1 MEIAKNL
8 GSGIHNLELAPL
20 KKEYLDFEIK
30 FLAIYSKNREE
41 YALTDMAAGLYGYCT
56 VPIYDTLG

>member
-1 MEIAKNL
+1 MR
-8 GSGIHNLELAPL
+8 
-20 KKEYLDFEIK
+20 KEYKDFEIK

-41 YALTDMAAGLYGYCT
+41 YVLTDMAAALYGYVT